1 MKKSCLF
8 LMAVMALT
16 SITSCCNDSEDF
28 QKPSDEIRL
37 TSEIAPTRVVSPDYQ
52 STRIVEGQQVG
63 VTITGAKSG
72 HRNVAWYVGE
82 GGVLSNTGEPVYWAK
97 GDVTITAYHPY
108 NQTWSG
114 TSHRFTVSTDQSS
127 EKNYRNS
134 DLLWATATSSVT
146 DGAVPLV
153 FSHRLAKINV
163 TLRSEDIEE
172 LSGAT
177 ISICGTGTATTFN
190 PEDGTL
196 SGAASNVAEIKA
208 AVTTATAY
216 TASAIVVPQT
226 VASGTKFIKVELDGR
241 NFYYTLSAS
250 KELKAGYSHNY
261 TLTVSEEKKCIY
273 LGHEDITDWKDDN
286 NSGYAQEEVITVPNN
301 ELWYTTSDERAVTLC
316 NRNNKY
322 GNEATD
328 NVYENGK
335 GVITFSGGDLMSIG
349 DAAFNGCGTLTSVM
363 LPDCI
368 THIES
373 SAFYSCTAL
382 TSINIPNNVTIIDAA
397 FINCS
402 ALTKISIPGKVTGI
416 ADCAFLN
423 CTSLKEVHVKAVN
436 PPTIYNDTFENCS
449 GDLTVYV
456 PAASIDAYRAAD
468 NWKELNLVGE

>member
-1 MKKSCLF
+1 
-8 LMAVMALT
+8 MAVMALT

-72 HRNVAWYVGE
+72 HRNVAWHVGE

-114 TSHRFTVSTDQSS
+114 TSHGFTVSTDQSS
-127 EKNYRNS
+127 EENYRNS

-241 NFYYTLSAS
+241 NFYYTLSAG

-286 NSGYAQEEVITVPNN
+286 NSGYAQEEVIAVPNN
-301 ELWYTTSDERAVTLC
+301 ELWYTTSDERAFTISYTT
-316 NRNNKY
+316 NK
-322 GNEATD
+322 NENMAVE
-328 NVYENGK
+328 NVYEDGK
-335 GVITFSGGDLMSIG
+335 GVITFSGDLISIG
-349 DAAFNGCGTLTSVM
+349 NAIFMGCGTLTSVM
-363 LPDCI
+363 LPDCVELI
-368 THIES
+368 GN

-382 TSINIPNNVTIIDAA
+382 TSINIPNNVTFIDAA

-402 ALTKISIPGKVTGI
+402 ALAKISIPGKVTGI

-449 GDLTVYV
+449 GDLKVYV

-468 NWKELNLVGE
+468 NWKELDLVGE

>member
-1 MKKSCLF
+1 
-8 LMAVMALT
+8 MAVMALT

-114 TSHRFTVSTDQSS
+114 TSHGFTVSTDQSS
-127 EKNYRNS
+127 EENYRNS

-153 FSHRLAKINV
+153 FSHMLAKINV
-163 TLRSEDIEE
+163 TLRSEDIED

-196 SGAASNVAEIKA
+196 SGAASNVTDIKA

-273 LGHEDITDWKDDN
+273 LGHENITDWKDDE

-301 ELWYTTSDERAVTLC
+301 
-316 NRNNKY
+316 
-322 GNEATD
+322 
-328 NVYENGK
+328 
-335 GVITFSGGDLMSIG
+335 
-349 DAAFNGCGTLTSVM
+349 
-363 LPDCI
+363 
-368 THIES
+368 
-373 SAFYSCTAL
+373 
-382 TSINIPNNVTIIDAA
+382 
-397 FINCS
+397 
-402 ALTKISIPGKVTGI
+402 
-416 ADCAFLN
+416 
-423 CTSLKEVHVKAVN
+423 
-436 PPTIYNDTFENCS
+436 
-449 GDLTVYV
+449 
-456 PAASIDAYRAAD
+456 
-468 NWKELNLVGE
+468 

>member
-1 MKKSCLF
+1 
-8 LMAVMALT
+8 MAVMALA
-16 SITSCCNDSEDF
+16 SITSCRNDSEDF

-63 VTITGAKSG
+63 VTITGAKNE
-72 HRNVAWYVGE
+72 HCNVAWYVGE

-114 TSHRFTVSTDQSS
+114 TSHGFTVSTDQSS
-127 EKNYRNS
+127 EESYRNS

-196 SGAASNVAEIKA
+196 SGAASNVTDIKA

-241 NFYYTLSAS
+241 NFYYTLSAG

-301 ELWYTTSDERAVTLC
+301 ELWYTTSDERAFTISYTT
-316 NRNNKY
+316 NK
-322 GNEATD
+322 NENMAVE
-328 NVYENGK
+328 NVYEDGK
-335 GVITFSGGDLMSIG
+335 GVITFSGDLISIG
-349 DAAFNGCGTLTSVM
+349 DAIFMGCGTLTSVM
-363 LPDCI
+363 LPDCVELI
-368 THIES
+368 GN

-382 TSINIPNNVTIIDAA
+382 TSINIPNNVTFIDAA

-436 PPTIYNDTFENCS
+436 PPTIHNSTFENCS
-449 GDLTVYV
+449 GDLKVYV
-456 PAASIDAYRAAD
+456 PAASIGAYKAAD
-468 NWKELNLVGE
+468 HWKELDLVGE